1 MNSLSHKNKT
11 NETVPLDSKRSIPQF
26 HLKPKV
32 LQQSSRVEDI
42 EHQATSDFSLVIPLN
57 LEQNMPKFNDE
68 DLIDLA
74 DNNSSELFL
83 EDNNV
88 QFIIVNEGN
97 QDVMLMTSDEV
108 KLSDAA
114 SEDSNLLI

>member
-1 MNSLSHKNKT
+1 
-11 NETVPLDSKRSIPQF
+11 
-26 HLKPKV
+26 
-32 LQQSSRVEDI
+32 
-42 EHQATSDFSLVIPLN
+42 
-57 LEQNMPKFNDE
+57 MPKFNDE

-74 DNNSSELFL
+74 DNNTSSELFL
-83 EDNNV
+83 ENDNSV

-114 SEDSNLLI
+114 GEDSSNLLI